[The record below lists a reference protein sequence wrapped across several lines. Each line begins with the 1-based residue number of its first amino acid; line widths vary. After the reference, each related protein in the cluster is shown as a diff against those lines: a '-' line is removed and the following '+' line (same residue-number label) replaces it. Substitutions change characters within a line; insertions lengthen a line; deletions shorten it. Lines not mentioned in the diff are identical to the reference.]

1 MNGYGI
7 NTDNIPVSWTGNV
20 KVNKK
25 SKSKGYRQ
33 CYFDIIC
40 STIMVSVSLVGSD
53 D

>member
-7 NTDNIPVSWTGNV
+7 NTDTIPVSWTGNV

-25 SKSKGYRQ
+25 SKIQVYRQ
-33 CYFDIIC
+33 RYFDITC
-40 STIMVSVSLVGSD
+40 STIMASVYLVGSD